1 MREAIVLA
9 GGLGT
14 RLRSVLPDAP
24 KALAP
29 IQGRPFLDYLL
40 DYLASE
46 GVKHACLALGYQAD
60 KILERYGSSP
70 LPVRPSEGFL
80 PQIGQWK
87 GLQLSASIEA
97 EPLGTGGAL
106 AQAIPHLQAPRLFI
120 LNGDTFFPLPL
131 SQMETYHTQKGASL
145 TLALAYVSP
154 ADRYGLVEVQ
164 DGFVTAFREKE
175 PRPSGW
181 IYGGI
186 ALIETAWW
194 RAQSW
199 PKQFSWELYLKEA
212 ATTLRPAA
220 FLAKDLPF
228 LDIGVPADYEKAQTF
243 LPRYASF

>member
-1 MREAIVLA
+1 MREAVVLA

-14 RLRSVLPDAP
+14 RLRTVLPDAP

-46 GVKHACLALGYQAD
+46 QVEHVCLALGYQAE
-60 KILERYGSSP
+60 KILEHYAPALSQ
-70 LPVRPSEGFL
+70 PSNSFL

-87 GLQLSASIEA
+87 GLLLSASLEA

-106 AQAIPHLQAPRLFI
+106 AQALAHLRAPRAFV
-120 LNGDTFFPLPL
+120 LNGDTFFPVPL
-131 SQMETYHTQKGASL
+131 KEMEQTHTQKGAPL

-164 DGFVTAFREKE
+164 EGLVTAFREKE
-175 PRPSGW
+175 PHPSGW

-194 RAQSW
+194 QAQTW
-199 PKQFSWELYLKEA
+199 PERFSWELYLKGA
-212 ATTLRPAA
+212 APTLRPAA
-220 FLAKDLPF
+220 YLGQGLPF
-228 LDIGVPADYEKAQTF
+228 IDIGVPTDYEKAQTL
-243 LPRYASF
+243 LPRYASI